1 MLIMTLLRHVGFF
14 HFKNALF
21 DLGNAQL
28 LVSEF
33 FGYFKYYNLSTNN
46 VRRGP
51 IKVLGQWL
59 CPIVGRV
66 VASDTRGP
74 GFESA
79 KII

>member
-1 MLIMTLLRHVGFF
+1 MWAFFTLKMLYSIWEMPSF
-14 HFKNALF
+14 
-21 DLGNAQL
+21 L
-28 LVSEF
+28 LVNF
-33 FGYFKYYNLSTNN
+33 FGYFQYYNLSTNN

>member
-1 MLIMTLLRHVGFF
+1 MLAFFTLKMLYSIWEMPSF
-14 HFKNALF
+14 
-21 DLGNAQL
+21 L
-28 LVSEF
+28 LVNF
-33 FGYFKYYNLSTNN
+33 FGYFQYYNLSTNN

>member
-1 MLIMTLLRHVGFF
+1 MLAFFTLKMLYSIWEMPSF
-14 HFKNALF
+14 
-21 DLGNAQL
+21 L
-28 LVSEF
+28 LVNF

-51 IKVLGQWL
+51 IKFLGQWL